1 MTPPDTDTDT
11 GPGGP
16 IRLMICEDDDRLR
29 GHLARMLGLAEGLLV
44 VDAVPTAELAEQ
56 RLVSPEARTSA
67 ALEATASPEAMA
79 RAKAMAHTTPAPEA
93 TRAADAAD
101 AADAGTESK
110 TKAVDVL
117 LLDLEL
123 PGMDGLELLA
133 RLPGPPAGPEVLILT
148 TYADADRVFEA
159 MRRGAAGYLV
169 KGVRSERLAEA
180 IAEVA
185 AGGTVIEPRLAKR
198 FWNLFRASR
207 GGGSRQTLDLTEA
220 EVEVLTLVA
229 RGLTNPEVGATLGT
243 SRRRVKSHLEAIY
256 RKLGVSSRVEAVL
269 QATAVGLI
277 SL

>member
-1 MTPPDTDTDT
+1 MTSLDT

-29 GHLARMLGLAEGLLV
+29 GHLARMLRLVEGLSV
-44 VDAVPTAELAEQ
+44 VDAVPTAELAAQ
-56 RLVSPEARTSA
+56 RLIPPEARRSA
-67 ALEATASPEAMA
+67 QPEATAPKEAMA
-79 RAKAMAHTTPAPEA
+79 RAKVMAQAAKATAATEA
-93 TRAADAAD
+93 AAAAE
-101 AADAGTESK
+101 AGTES
-110 TKAVDVL
+110 TTDAVDVL

-123 PGMDGLELLA
+123 PGMDGLELLS

-159 MRRGAAGYLV
+159 VRRGAAGYLV
-169 KGVRSERLAEA
+169 KGGDSERLAEA

-185 AGGTVIEPRLAKR
+185 CGGTVIEPRLAKR
-198 FWNLFRASR
+198 FWNLFQASR
-207 GGGSRQTLDLTEA
+207 GSASQHNLGLTEA